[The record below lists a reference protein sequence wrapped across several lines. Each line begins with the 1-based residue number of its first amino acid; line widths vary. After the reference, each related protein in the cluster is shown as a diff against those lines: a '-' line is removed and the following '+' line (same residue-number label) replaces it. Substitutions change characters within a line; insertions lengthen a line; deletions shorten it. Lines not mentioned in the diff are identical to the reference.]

1 MTRAA
6 YLRAAR
12 RIRRLAPPILAGSDG
27 ASAGVPSP
35 CNSVC
40 RMDRLPGSSNDWC
53 LGCLRTLDEIASW
66 SSLDPP
72 HQRAIWQTLLA
83 RAEHLGQEG

>member
-1 MTRAA
+1 MTSAA

-12 RIRRLAPPILAGSDG
+12 RIRRLAPPILAGNDG
-27 ASAGVPSP
+27 AGGSTPSP

-40 RMDRLPGSSNDWC
+40 RMDRVPGSSDDWC

-66 SSLDPP
+66 STLEPAR
-72 HQRAIWQTLLA
+72 QRAIWLALLA
-83 RAEHLGQEG
+83 RAEQLVQEG